1 MTIEGDIK
9 HVEGNLISTLSKKDT
24 VDMLKEWRS
33 ETTNQVEGALITEIL
48 EVIREGGLDG

>member
-1 MTIEGDIK
+1 LTIEGDIK

>member
-9 HVEGNLISTLSKKDT
+9 HVEGNLIATLSKKDT
-24 VDMLKEWRS
+24 VEMLKEWRAES
-33 ETTNQVEGALITEIL
+33 TNQVEGSLITEIL